1 MMPYGVTRRRTME
14 YKNILIIKMSALG
27 DVMHALPCAAALR
40 DLYPKAR
47 ITWIVHP
54 QFSAFIPE
62 APIVDEVIIFDK
74 KAFGIKSKR
83 GIYVLQISVISIFRI
98 PS

>member
-1 MMPYGVTRRRTME
+1 MALRGRTTME

-74 KAFGIKSKR
+74 
-83 GIYVLQISVISIFRI
+83 
-98 PS
+98 